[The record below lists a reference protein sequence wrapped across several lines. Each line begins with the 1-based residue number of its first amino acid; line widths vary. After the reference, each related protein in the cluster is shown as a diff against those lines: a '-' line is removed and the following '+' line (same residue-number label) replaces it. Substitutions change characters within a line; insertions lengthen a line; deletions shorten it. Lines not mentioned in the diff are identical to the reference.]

1 MAFARIPPSPRKGDT
16 VWDVPHQGPA
26 HGHGAAV
33 RPGAGVAACSD
44 DDNGDS
50 GGSVGPDGS
59 PSLPTFERVQ
69 FVLDSVQNLGA
80 TVAVRHNG
88 GFGLDMWA
96 TVVDRSGIVRVV
108 AFSGPSEGDQWPASR
123 VISAQKANTANSLS
137 LDGLALST
145 ANLYS
150 AVQPGGSLFGL
161 QESNPVN
168 TDAAYG
174 GNADDYG
181 TTSDFMLGKRIG
193 GVNVFGGGLA
203 LYDATGAVIGA
214 IGVSGDSSC
223 ADHVIAWRMRHALVL
238 DYIPGGVDPASGTDN
253 IVFDIDGSGTS
264 ASGWGHP
271 SCPPDAAAV
280 VTIGEALPT
289 TDPVREKPAS

>member
-1 MAFARIPPSPRKGDT
+1 MALLCGLT
-16 VWDVPHQGPA
+16 L
-26 HGHGAAV
+26 
-33 RPGAGVAACSD
+33 GVAACSD
-44 DDNGDS
+44 DNNGDNG
-50 GGSVGPDGS
+50 GTVGPDGS
-59 PSLPTFERVQ
+59 PNLPTFARVQ
-69 FVLDSVQNLGA
+69 SVLDSVQNIGA
-80 TVAVRHNG
+80 ALPSANG
-88 GFGLDMWA
+88 GFGLEMWA

-108 AFSGPSEGDQWPASR
+108 AFSGAKEGDQWPASR

-137 LDGLALST
+137 LDVLALST

-168 TDAAYG
+168 PDVAYG
-174 GNADDYG
+174 GNADEYG

-214 IGVSGDSSC
+214 IGLSGDSSC
-223 ADHVIAWRMRHALVL
+223 ADHVIAWRVRHALVL
-238 DYIPGGVDPASGTDN
+238 DYVPAGVADGGNDDN
-253 IVFDIDGSGTS
+253 IIFDTES
-264 ASGWGHP
+264 ATPSGWGHP

-289 TDPVREKPAS
+289 SDPVREIPAS

>member
-1 MAFARIPPSPRKGDT
+1 MGTLRSRGRR
-16 VWDVPHQGPA
+16 
-26 HGHGAAV
+26 AAV
-33 RPGAGVAACSD
+33 MLLTCGLALGLAACSD
-44 DDNGDS
+44 DDDDGNDD
-50 GGSVGPDGS
+50 GGVGPDGS
-59 PSLPTFERVQ
+59 PSLPSFERVQ
-69 FVLDSVQNLGA
+69 FVLDSVQGLLNS
-80 TVAVRHNG
+80 G
-88 GFGLDMWA
+88 GFNLDMWA
-96 TVVDRSGIVRVV
+96 TVVDRSGIVRTV
-108 AFSGPSEGDQWPASR
+108 AFSGAREGDQWPASR

-168 TDAAYG
+168 TEVAYG

-214 IGVSGDSSC
+214 IGLSGDSSC
-223 ADHVIAWRMRHALVL
+223 ADHVIAWRVRHALLL

-253 IVFDIDGSGTS
+253 IVFDIDGDGAS

-271 SCPPDAAAV
+271 SCPPVPATVIA
-280 VTIGEALPT
+280 IGEALPT
-289 TDPVREKPAS
+289 TDPVREPPVP

>member
-1 MAFARIPPSPRKGDT
+1 MGRRA
-16 VWDVPHQGPA
+16 
-26 HGHGAAV
+26 AAV
-33 RPGAGVAACSD
+33 LLTCGLALGVGACSD
-44 DDNGDS
+44 DDDNGN
-50 GGSVGPDGS
+50 GTGTVGPDAS
-59 PSLPTFERVQ
+59 PNLPSFDQVKAA
-69 FVLDSVQNLGA
+69 L
-80 TVAVRHNG
+80 VAVQGLADNNG

-108 AFSGPSEGDQWPASR
+108 AFSGENEGDQWPASR

-174 GNADDYG
+174 GNAEDYG
-181 TTSDFMLGKRIG
+181 TTSDYMLGKRIG

-214 IGVSGDSSC
+214 IGVSGDASC
-223 ADHVIAWRMRHALVL
+223 ADHVIAWRVRHALAL
-238 DYIPGGVDPASGTDN
+238 DYVPAGVDPASGTDN
-253 IVFDIDGSGTS
+253 IVFDIDGSGAS

-271 SCPPDAAAV
+271 LCPPDPAAV
-280 VTIGEALPT
+280 EAIGNALPT
-289 TDPVREKPAS
+289 TDPVRPPPAT

>member
-1 MAFARIPPSPRKGDT
+1 MGTLVSPCRRAGIT
-16 VWDVPHQGPA
+16 LLLCGLA
-26 HGHGAAV
+26 LGA
-33 RPGAGVAACSD
+33 AACSD
-44 DDNGDS
+44 DDNGNNS
-50 GGSVGPDGS
+50 GGVGPDGS
-59 PSLPTFERVQ
+59 PNLPTFQRLQ
-69 FVLDSVQNLGA
+69 FVLDSVQSLPD
-80 TVAVRHNG
+80 VASGDANG

-96 TVVDRSGIVRVV
+96 TVVDRSGIVRVI
-108 AFSGPSEGDQWPASR
+108 AFSGTKEGDQWPASR

-137 LDGLALST
+137 LDPLALST

-181 TTSDFMLGKRIG
+181 TTSDYMLGKRIG

-214 IGVSGDSSC
+214 IGLSGDSSC
-223 ADHVIAWRMRHALVL
+223 ADHVIAWRVRHSLVL
-238 DYIPGGVDPASGTDN
+238 DYVPDGVADGNNYDN
-253 IVFDIDGSGTS
+253 FVFDIDGSGHS

-271 SCPPDAAAV
+271 SCPPDPAAV
-280 VTIGEALPT
+280 VAIGQALPT
-289 TDPVREKPAS
+289 TDPVRDLPTP

>member
-1 MAFARIPPSPRKGDT
+1 MGTLLTTGRRTGMALLCGLTLGI
-16 VWDVPHQGPA
+16 
-26 HGHGAAV
+26 
-33 RPGAGVAACSD
+33 AACSD
-44 DDNGDS
+44 DNNDN

-59 PSLPTFERVQ
+59 PNLPTFERVQ
-69 FVLDSVQNLGA
+69 FVLDSVQKLANLVVPVGTNPDA
-80 TVAVRHNG
+80 NG

-108 AFSGPSEGDQWPASR
+108 AFSGDKEGAQWPASR

-214 IGVSGDSSC
+214 IGLSGDSSC
-223 ADHVIAWRMRHALVL
+223 ADHVIAWRVRHALIL
-238 DYIPGGVDPASGTDN
+238 DYVPGGVADGGNDDN
-253 IVFDIDGSGTS
+253 IVFDIDGSGHS
-264 ASGWGHP
+264 AGGWGHP
-271 SCPPDAAAV
+271 SCPPDAAQV

-289 TDPVREKPAS
+289 SDPVRELPAS

>member
-1 MAFARIPPSPRKGDT
+1 MALLLCSLTLG
-16 VWDVPHQGPA
+16 
-26 HGHGAAV
+26 
-33 RPGAGVAACSD
+33 GVACSD
-44 DDNGDS
+44 DNDNG
-50 GGSVGPDGS
+50 GTVGPNGS
-59 PSLPTFERVQ
+59 PNLPTFEQVQ
-69 FVLDSVQNLGA
+69 SVLKSVQALPDIASGDA
-80 TVAVRHNG
+80 NG

-108 AFSGPSEGDQWPASR
+108 AFSGAKEGDQWPASR

-168 TDAAYG
+168 PDVAYG
-174 GNADDYG
+174 GNADQYG

-214 IGVSGDSSC
+214 IGLSGDSSC
-223 ADHVIAWRMRHALVL
+223 ADHVIAWRVRHALVL
-238 DYIPGGVDPASGTDN
+238 DYVPGGVADGGNDDN
-253 IVFDIDGSGTS
+253 IIFDIDGSGHS
-264 ASGWGHP
+264 VSGWGHP
-271 SCPPDAAAV
+271 SCPPDAAAA
-280 VTIGEALPT
+280 VTIGQALPT
-289 TDPVREKPAS
+289 TDPVRDIPSS

>member
-1 MAFARIPPSPRKGDT
+1 MTQSTGRRSGRLATAAML
-16 VWDVPHQGPA
+16 VLL
-26 HGHGAAV
+26 GAV
-33 RPGAGVAACSD
+33 SACGD
-44 DDNGDS
+44 DDED
-50 GGSVGPDGS
+50 GGSGTVGPDGS
-59 PSLPTFERVQ
+59 ANLPTHDQ
-69 FVLDSVQNLGA
+69 LQ
-80 TVAVRHNG
+80 VALAFAQDQDNK

-96 TVVDRSGIVRVV
+96 TVVDRSGIVRAI
-108 AFSGPSEGDQWPASR
+108 AFTGTKTGDQWPASR

-137 LDGLALST
+137 LTGLALST

-203 LYDATGAVIGA
+203 LYDASGAIIGAV
-214 IGVSGDSSC
+214 GVSGDTSC
-223 ADHVIAWRMRHALVL
+223 ADHTIAWKVRDRLVL
-238 DYIPGGVDPASGTDN
+238 DYVPGGVDPVEGHDN
-253 IVFDIDGSGTS
+253 IVYDIDGNGVS

-271 SCPPDAAAV
+271 TCPLDPAQVVAEAA
-280 VTIGEALPT
+280 ALPT
-289 TDPVREKPAS
+289 AYPVSTLTP

>member
-1 MAFARIPPSPRKGDT
+1 MVLLLCGLT
-16 VWDVPHQGPA
+16 L
-26 HGHGAAV
+26 
-33 RPGAGVAACSD
+33 GVAGCGD
-44 DDNGDS
+44 DDNGDD
-50 GGSVGPDGS
+50 GGNVGPNGS
-59 PSLPTFERVQ
+59 PNLPTFERVQ
-69 FVLDSVQNLGA
+69 FVLDSVQALPD
-80 TVAVRHNG
+80 VASGDANG
-88 GFGLDMWA
+88 GFGLNMWA

-108 AFSGPSEGDQWPASR
+108 AFSGAKEGDQWPASR

-168 TDAAYG
+168 PEVAYG
-174 GNADDYG
+174 GNADQYG
-181 TTSDFMLGKRIG
+181 TTSDFMIGKRIG

-214 IGVSGDSSC
+214 VGLSGDSSC
-223 ADHVIAWRMRHALVL
+223 ADHVIAWRVRHALIL
-238 DYIPGGVDPASGTDN
+238 DYVPGGVDPASGTDN
-253 IVFDIDGSGTS
+253 IVFDIDASGTS

-271 SCPPDAAAV
+271 SCPPDPAAV
-280 VTIGEALPT
+280 IAIGNALPT
-289 TDPVREKPAS
+289 TDPVRALPTP

>member
-1 MAFARIPPSPRKGDT
+1 
-16 VWDVPHQGPA
+16 VLVCL
-26 HGHGAAV
+26 GAALA
-33 RPGAGVAACSD
+33 AGACSD
-44 DDNGDS
+44 DNDNTS
-50 GGSVGPDGS
+50 PAVGPAGS
-59 PSLPTFERVQ
+59 PNLPTLATLQ
-69 FVLDSVQNLGA
+69 HVLDSVQALGA
-80 TVAVRHNG
+80 ANG
-88 GFGLDMWA
+88 GFQLDMWA
-96 TVVDRSGIVRVV
+96 TVVDRSGIVRAV
-108 AFSGPSEGDQWPASR
+108 AFSGAKEGDQWPASR

-174 GNADDYG
+174 GNANDYG
-181 TTSDFMLGKRIG
+181 TASDYMIGKRIG

-203 LYDATGAVIGA
+203 LYDNTGAVIGG
-214 IGVSGDSSC
+214 IGLSGDSSC
-223 ADHVIAWRMRHALVL
+223 ADHVEAWRVRHALGL

-253 IVFDIDGSGTS
+253 IVFDIDANGQS

-271 SCPPDAAAV
+271 SCPPDPAAV
-280 VTIGEALPT
+280 VAIGQALPT
-289 TDPVREKPAS
+289 TDPVRTTGTALR

>member
-1 MAFARIPPSPRKGDT
+1 MALLLCGLT
-16 VWDVPHQGPA
+16 LG
-26 HGHGAAV
+26 
-33 RPGAGVAACSD
+33 GVACSD
-44 DDNGDS
+44 DNEDN

-59 PSLPTFERVQ
+59 PNLPTFERVQ
-69 FVLDSVQNLGA
+69 FVLDSVQNIGGPLPSA
-80 TVAVRHNG
+80 NG
-88 GFGLDMWA
+88 GFGLEMWA

-108 AFSGPSEGDQWPASR
+108 AFSGPSEDAQWPASR

-168 TDAAYG
+168 TDVAYG
-174 GNADDYG
+174 GNADEYG

-223 ADHVIAWRMRHALVL
+223 ADHVIAWRVRHALVL

-271 SCPPDAAAV
+271 SCPPDAAAA
-280 VTIGEALPT
+280 VTIGQALPT
-289 TDPVREKPAS
+289 SDPVREIPAS

>member
-1 MAFARIPPSPRKGDT
+1 MASGD
-16 VWDVPHQGPA
+16 A
-26 HGHGAAV
+26 
-33 RPGAGVAACSD
+33 
-44 DDNGDS
+44 
-50 GGSVGPDGS
+50 
-59 PSLPTFERVQ
+59 
-69 FVLDSVQNLGA
+69 
-80 TVAVRHNG
+80 NG

-96 TVVDRSGIVRVV
+96 TVVDRSGIVRVI
-108 AFSGPSEGDQWPASR
+108 AFSGAKEGDQWPASR

-214 IGVSGDSSC
+214 IGLSGDSSC
-223 ADHVIAWRMRHALVL
+223 ADHVIAWRRAPCPGAGLHPGRRRSGERHGQHRVRHRRKRRAVRAAGATPPARPMR
-238 DYIPGGVDPASGTDN
+238 
-253 IVFDIDGSGTS
+253 
-264 ASGWGHP
+264 
-271 SCPPDAAAV
+271 
-280 VTIGEALPT
+280 
-289 TDPVREKPAS
+289 RQ